1 MSLSPKEKILK
12 KTLNELWGAGTVA
25 LTLTDEYKNMECIIK
40 EHMYLIDYAR
50 QACANA
56 NVPEDI
62 SPIRGGTDG
71 CKLSFKA
78 VILSRKTGRNLAFLC
93 NAFQKEIGVS
103 PPLSKFVIE
112 SALPP
117 LYGISCAFSTGS
129 ALSSVE
135 TLVSTG
141 GALWALPSSSS
152 TSDASIQFSVT

>member
-1 MSLSPKEKILK
+1 MQANFQSDYFIEK
-12 KTLNELWGAGTVA
+12 TA
-25 LTLTDEYKNMECIIK
+25 
-40 EHMYLIDYAR
+40 H
-50 QACANA
+50 
-56 NVPEDI
+56 
-62 SPIRGGTDG
+62 
-71 CKLSFKA
+71 
-78 VILSRKTGRNLAFLC
+78 NLAFLC

-117 LYGISCAFSTGS
+117 LYGISYAFSTGS